1 MTASLRVK
9 NDKYYVVLTHTT
21 DGKKNQT
28 WVSTGLSVTGNEGK
42 ARQIMLDMLGEKP
55 EQAAPHDILFS
66 DAVRRWLEDVR
77 HRVDEVTYQGYE
89 VQARAHILPY
99 FDDLQIRL
107 CDVDGETL
115 QTYINVK
122 AKFGRSDGH
131 GGLSA
136 VSLRQ
141 HKNVLNQTLKLAQRD
156 GLIQTNPADLVVMP
170 HAAQFT
176 GTFYTEAQMRDLLTA
191 VKNERLYPII
201 YVTALYGL
209 RRSEVLG
216 LKWDSINFAMQT
228 LTIRHTVA
236 RVTKVVEKNKT
247 KNASSFRS
255 FPLTDD
261 AVRLFKILLQQEQYY
276 RNHFGKDYIDNDYVF
291 TWEDGHPYSPDY
303 VSHTFHKLLKKYDLP
318 HIRFHDLRQHAAAGG
333 LRPEGCAGVA
343 RPLGHQDDRKHLR
356 PSGHTPQ
363 ALHRQRSGT
372 GAAAFEAVK
381 TKKRQILSDLTL
393 LLTLTAIFGPSGESR
408 THGLLNPIQARYQT
422 ALHPVN
428 RAVSNQLYYYSGY
441 EGECQQG
448 FAKNIIFVFFR
459 AKRCINPTADA

>member
-1 MTASLRVK
+1 
-9 NDKYYVVLTHTT
+9 
-21 DGKKNQT
+21 
-28 WVSTGLSVTGNEGK
+28 
-42 ARQIMLDMLGEKP
+42 
-55 EQAAPHDILFS
+55 
-66 DAVRRWLEDVR
+66 
-77 HRVDEVTYQGYE
+77 
-89 VQARAHILPY
+89 
-99 FDDLQIRL
+99 
-107 CDVDGETL
+107 
-115 QTYINVK
+115 
-122 AKFGRSDGH
+122 
-131 GGLSA
+131 
-136 VSLRQ
+136 
-141 HKNVLNQTLKLAQRD
+141 
-156 GLIQTNPADLVVMP
+156 MP

-261 AVRLFKILLQQEQYY
+261 AVRLFKILLQQEQIY

-318 HIRFHDLRQHAAAGG
+318 HIRFHDLRHTCASMLLSEGYG
-333 LRPEGCAGVA
+333 LKDVQEW
-343 RPLGHQDDRKHLR
+343 LGHSDIKMTANIYGHLDIRRK
-356 PSGHTPQ
+356 
-363 ALHRQRSGT
+363 RSIANGLEQ

-428 RAVSNQLYYYSGY
+428 RAVSNQLDYY
-441 EGECQQG
+441 
-448 FAKNIIFVFFR
+448 N
-459 AKRCINPTADA
+459 

>member
-28 WVSTGLSVTGNEGK
+28 WISTGLTVTGNEGK

-55 EQAAPHDILFS
+55 EQAAPPDMLFS

-318 HIRFHDLRQHAAAGG
+318 HIRFHDLRHPYVKHTTKIFS
-333 LRPEGCAGVA
+333 LRLMDFQAQAYPDARRKTRGACQLLRVGQSRSPV
-343 RPLGHQDDRKHLR
+343 RPLCNRKRFSCL
-356 PSGHTPQ
+356 PPQ
-363 ALHRQRSGT
+363 S
-372 GAAAFEAVK
+372 K
-381 TKKRQILSDLTL
+381 MSWILY
-393 LLTLTAIFGPSGESR
+393 AISMR
-408 THGLLNPIQARYQT
+408 L
-422 ALHPVN
+422 
-428 RAVSNQLYYYSGY
+428 SGY
-441 EGECQQG
+441 TSTRSISSSASSVVSVSASKIALDASMRLSCRACSSCFC
-448 FAKNIIFVFFR
+448 FACAN
-459 AKRCINPTADA
+459 TAA

>member
-1 MTASLRVK
+1 
-9 NDKYYVVLTHTT
+9 
-21 DGKKNQT
+21 
-28 WVSTGLSVTGNEGK
+28 
-42 ARQIMLDMLGEKP
+42 
-55 EQAAPHDILFS
+55 
-66 DAVRRWLEDVR
+66 
-77 HRVDEVTYQGYE
+77 
-89 VQARAHILPY
+89 
-99 FDDLQIRL
+99 
-107 CDVDGETL
+107 
-115 QTYINVK
+115 
-122 AKFGRSDGH
+122 
-131 GGLSA
+131 
-136 VSLRQ
+136 
-141 HKNVLNQTLKLAQRD
+141 
-156 GLIQTNPADLVVMP
+156 MP

-318 HIRFHDLRQHAAAGG
+318 HIRFHDLRHPYVKHTTKIFSLRSMAFQAQAYPDARRKTRGACQLHRGG
-333 LRPEGCAGVA
+333 QSQSPV
-343 RPLGHQDDRKHLR
+343 RPLCNRERFSCL
-356 PSGHTPQ
+356 PPQ
-363 ALHRQRSGT
+363 S
-372 GAAAFEAVK
+372 K
-381 TKKRQILSDLTL
+381 ISWILYATSIRL
-393 LLTLTAIFGPSGESR
+393 
-408 THGLLNPIQARYQT
+408 
-422 ALHPVN
+422 
-428 RAVSNQLYYYSGY
+428 SGY
-441 EGECQQG
+441 TSTRSISSSASSVVSVSASKITLDASLRLSCRACSSCFC
-448 FAKNIIFVFFR
+448 FACAN
-459 AKRCINPTADA
+459 TAA

>member
-1 MTASLRVK
+1 
-9 NDKYYVVLTHTT
+9 
-21 DGKKNQT
+21 
-28 WVSTGLSVTGNEGK
+28 
-42 ARQIMLDMLGEKP
+42 MLDMLGEKP

-191 VKNERLYPII
+191 IKNERLYPIV

-228 LTIRHTVA
+228 LTIRYTVA

-291 TWEDGHPYSPDY
+291 TWEDGHPYSPR
-303 VSHTFHKLLKKYDLP
+303 LREP
-318 HIRFHDLRQHAAAGG
+318 HLSQAAEEVRPAPHPLSRFTPHLRQHAAVGG

-343 RPLGHQDDRKHLR
+343 GPLGHQDDREHLR

-363 ALHRQRSGT
+363 AFHRQRL
-372 GAAAFEAVK
+372 GASVASFEAVK
-381 TKKRQILSDLTL
+381 NKKAPNPFGFDAPADLDSHL
-393 LLTLTAIFGPSGESR
+393 WSEWRESNSR
-408 THGLLNPIQARYQT
+408 PLEPHSS
-422 ALHPVN
+422 ALPNCATPGH
-428 RAVSNQLYYYSGY
+428 RWAVSNQLVYYTGL
-441 EGECQQG
+441 QG
-448 FAKNIIFVFFR
+448 KSQ
-459 AKRCINPTADA
+459 